1 MNQYVLLTLAMLPP
15 ISILYYLLINDKKEN
30 NNTLVYQLFT
40 LGLLLAVPIYYSEIF
55 LIKNIFK
62 ESAFVNS
69 FLVYSLIE
77 EGAKFIVFI
86 IAIETLKKNDLDT
99 FKCILLATGVS
110 LGIATSE
117 NIIYVLNYGAE
128 TAVLRAL
135 FAIPLHACCG
145 ILMGYFLLRTS
156 YFASFIIPFLIHG
169 WYDFFILHPE
179 VPSWI
184 AFIFIGVIAYMCYET
199 INVVLKFHKSSF
211 KKLKFI
217 SYSGLIKPGDGET
230 HTINS
235 FNDIFLGKLGI
246 IIVLTFL
253 IFLFFVTGLDEFTI
267 GVLDNIRL
275 KAIDLLGG
283 SSNDF
288 YRK

>member
-1 MNQYVLLTLAMLPP
+1 MNQYVLLTLALLPP
-15 ISILYYLLINDKKEN
+15 ISILWYLLSNDKKEN
-30 NNTLVYQLFT
+30 NNTLVYQLFFV
-40 LGLLLAVPIYYSEIF
+40 GALLAVPIYYSETF
-55 LIKNIFK
+55 LMNNIFK
-62 ESAFVNS
+62 NNAFTNA

-86 IAIETLKKNDLDT
+86 IAIETFKKNDLDT
-99 FKCILLATGVS
+99 FKCILLATGIS
-110 LGIATSE
+110 LGIASSE

-145 ILMGYFLLRTS
+145 IMMGYFLLRAS

-169 WYDFFILHPE
+169 WYDFFILHPD

-184 AFIFIGVIAYMCYET
+184 AFIFIGVIAYMCYEL
-199 INVVLKFHKSSF
+199 IMVVLKFHKSSF

-217 SYSGLIKPGDGET
+217 SNKGLIKPGDGEI

-235 FNDIFLGKLGI
+235 FHNLILDKLTLI
-246 IIVLTFL
+246 KVLTVL
-253 IFLFFVTGLDEFTI
+253 IFLFFVTGLDEYTI
-267 GVLDNIRL
+267 GLFDNIRL

-283 SSNDF
+283 SSTDF